1 MFSQKQYYKFSAYGF
16 LKNLRFFDAFLLL
29 FLVDKGLSYTQIGVL
44 YALREVVINVFEVPS
59 GLIADSYGRKN
70 ALLLSFILYID
81 SFLLFYFAN
90 DFWWF
95 LLAFGLYGVADAFRS
110 GTHKGMI
117 MDYLKLHDW
126 QSHKINY
133 YGHTRS
139 WSQKGSALSSLIAGL
154 IVYFGGDFKLVFLYS
169 IVPYVVNLFVVASYP
184 NNINHANKPEQRRI
198 GLTSKTLITVLKQA
212 EVVKLINSAALHTAY
227 LKAIKDYIQPLIVH
241 VAVLIPLMSQQP
253 IEKKNGLIIGVIYFF
268 IYLGTSRASR
278 MASVFYGKN
287 KIKSSNLTLLL
298 GFALGLLSGLFYL
311 MDLWVF
317 ALLLFVGVY
326 LVENLRK
333 PILTGIISDN
343 VPNEIL
349 TSVLSVQSLVKTVM
363 TALIALSLGI
373 LADSFGIAVAFICVS
388 SALLL
393 LVLLLNY
400 ALKVSSKVP

>member
-212 EVVKLINSAALHTAY
+212 DVVKLINSAALHTAY

-311 MDLWVF
+311 IDLWVF